1 MQSEQPAPEERRGRI
16 AVGSQ
21 IRRWRTSRGRTLSQV
36 AASSGLNVGYLSQI
50 ENDKA
55 SPSLAVLGLI
65 ADALDVPPAW
75 FLMGDVPAP
84 VVVRAAERPVT
95 DGTLGRIEHV
105 DGRGT
110 RDVTIIEGTAQPG
123 GRVGMHS
130 HPGDEHHLVLS
141 GRFRMTQG
149 EHTVE
154 LGPGDYLRW
163 DGAVPHEAEVIGDE
177 EARLLIVRILP
188 RDLTR
193 PEGRRRTIA
202 R

>member
-1 MQSEQPAPEERRGRI
+1 MQTEQPASEERKARI

-21 IRRWRTSRGRTLSQV
+21 IRRWRTARGRTLSHV
-36 AASSGLNVGYLSQI
+36 AATSGLNVGYLSQI

-95 DGTLGRIEHV
+95 ETPLGRVEHV
-105 DGRGT
+105 DGRQS
-110 RDVTIIEGTAQPG
+110 RDVTIIEGTAKPG
-123 GRVGMHS
+123 GRVGLHA
-130 HPGDEHHLVLS
+130 HPGDEHHLVLR
-141 GRFRMTQG
+141 GRFRMSQG

-163 DGAVPHEAEVIGDE
+163 DGSVPHEAEVIGDE
-177 EARLLIVRILP
+177 ESALLIMRIRP
-188 RDLTR
+188 RDR
-193 PEGRRRTIA
+193 G
-202 R
+202 

>member
-1 MQSEQPAPEERRGRI
+1 MTSEQPAPEERKARI

-21 IRRWRTSRGRTLSQV
+21 IRRWRTARSRTLSQV
-36 AASSGLNVGYLSQI
+36 AGATGLNVGYLSQI

-84 VVVRAAERPVT
+84 VVVRAADRPVSE
-95 DGTLGRIEHV
+95 GPFGRLEHV
-105 DGRGT
+105 DGRRS
-110 RDVTIIEGTAQPG
+110 RDVTIIEGVAKPG
-123 GRVGMHS
+123 GSVGLHA
-130 HPGDEHHLVLS
+130 HPGDEHHLVLR

-163 DGAVPHEAEVIGDE
+163 DGSVPHEAEVIGDD
-177 EARLLIVRILP
+177 EAALLLVRIRP
-188 RDLTR
+188 RD
-193 PEGRRRTIA
+193 G
-202 R
+202 

>member
-1 MQSEQPAPEERRGRI
+1 MGPETRATDTAKPRI

-21 IRRWRTSRGRTLSQV
+21 IRRWRTARGRTLAQV
-36 AASSGLNVGYLSQI
+36 AAAGGVNIGYLSQI

-84 VVVRAAERPVT
+84 TVVRADERPIIET
-95 DGTLGRIEHV
+95 ELGRVEHV
-105 DGRGT
+105 DGRVS
-110 RDVTIIEGTAQPG
+110 RDVTILEGIAKPG
-123 GRVGMHS
+123 GRVGVHA
-130 HPGDEHHLVLS
+130 HPGDEHHLVLR

-163 DGAVPHEAEVIGDE
+163 DGSVPHDAEVIGAE
-177 EARLLIVRILP
+177 EASILVVRIRP
-188 RDLTR
+188 RD
-193 PEGRRRTIA
+193 
-202 R
+202 

>member
-1 MQSEQPAPEERRGRI
+1 MQTEQPATEERKARI

-21 IRRWRTSRGRTLSQV
+21 IRRWRILRGRTLSQV

-55 SPSLAVLGLI
+55 SPSLAVLGLV

-84 VVVRAAERPVT
+84 IVVRKTERPISET
-95 DGTLGRIEHV
+95 ALGRVEHV
-105 DGRGT
+105 DGRRS
-110 RDVTIIEGTAQPG
+110 RDVTIIEGTSKPG
-123 GRVGMHS
+123 GRVGMHA
-130 HPGDEHHLVLS
+130 HPGDEHHLVLR

-163 DGAVPHEAEVIGDE
+163 DGSVPHDAEVIGDDE
-177 EARLLIVRILP
+177 GALLIVRIRT
-188 RDLTR
+188 RD
-193 PEGRRRTIA
+193 
-202 R
+202 